1 MNCQYC
7 EKECKNKNSL
17 AQHEIRCKFNSNKIE
32 VKSNF
37 ILYNEKVKSGE
48 IKVEYT
54 NHFTKAEKL
63 GLEKPKMSVE
73 TKEKISKKSKGYIWT
88 KERRKQHSEIMIE
101 TAIRYPDSYSC
112 NNVCGRTKLYDT
124 IDSLGRKTKVNG
136 GWERT
141 LSEYL
146 TENNINWTNKIDEE
160 FYYEW
165 AGKIRRYY
173 PDFYL
178 LDYDFY
184 IEVKGYER
192 DRDLEKWKCKVGE
205 KLLVIKAN
213 EIKQIRKSEY
223 DIFKYIMDHKDKI

>member
-17 AQHEIRCKFNSNKIE
+17 VQHEIRCKFNSNKIE

-48 IKVEYT
+48 IEREYT
-54 NHFTKAEKL
+54 NQFTKAEKL
-63 GLEKPKMSVE
+63 GLEKPKMSAE
-73 TKEKISKKSKGYIWT
+73 TKEKISKKSKEYIWT
-88 KERRKQHSEIMIE
+88 KERKEQHSKIMIK
-101 TAIRYPDSYSC
+101 TAIKYPDSYSC
-112 NNVCGRTKLYDT
+112 YNVCGRTKLYDT
-124 IDSLGRKTKVNG
+124 IDSLGKKTKVNG

-146 TENNINWTNKIDEE
+146 NENNINWTNKIDEE

-165 AGKIRRYY
+165 GGKTRRYY

-178 LDYDFY
+178 PDYDFY

-192 DRDLEKWKCKVGE
+192 DRDLEKWKCKIGE

-223 DIFKYIMDHKDKI
+223 NIFKYIMVS

>member
-17 AQHEIRCKFNSNKIE
+17 VQHEIRCKSNINKID

-37 ILYNEKVKSGE
+37 INYNDKVKLGE
-48 IKVEYT
+48 IEREYT
-54 NHFTKAEKL
+54 NQFTKAEKL
-63 GLEKPKMSVE
+63 GLEKPKVSSE
-73 TKEKISKKSKGYIWT
+73 TKDKLSKKAKDHVWT
-88 KERRKQHSEIMIE
+88 KERREQHSKIMIE
-101 TAIRYPDSYSC
+101 TAIKNPSSYSC
-112 NNVCGRTKLYDT
+112 NNVCGRTKLHDT
-124 IDSLGRKTKVNG
+124 IDSLGEKTKVNG

-146 TENNINWTNKIDEE
+146 NENNIKWTNKIDEE
-160 FYYEW
+160 LYYEW
-165 AGKIRRYY
+165 NGKIRRYY

-178 LDYDFY
+178 IDYDFY

-192 DRDLEKWKCKVGE
+192 DRDLEKYKRLGQ

-213 EIKQIRKSEY
+213 EIKQIRKGEY
-223 DIFKYIMDHKDKI
+223 NIFKYIMVS